1 MIVLIIVAAVL
12 VLSAVSFG
20 LLVFYA
26 KRKDERKTEADVLQF
41 LAAHPELASMYVMEN
56 DRVLIDYQSDV
67 KRPLASVLKI
77 ILAIE
82 LAEQAAEGRI
92 DMNEAVPLDSLRR
105 FYIPGTDG
113 GAHPSW
119 LDALGPAVTA
129 DGTVSLMEAAKGM
142 IHYSSNANTEYF
154 MERLGLDNINARIQK
169 LALSRHDPIF
179 PVSSAM
185 LMYGYMTKYEHMSHR
200 QAEQAMKGLTD
211 QEYAAKAQLI
221 FDWIRQNPESIPS
234 LHDRSTPI
242 PVQRIW
248 SSKLP
253 GATVKEYAV
262 LLQNIQKGESLSPE
276 AARIA
281 REIMERKPK
290 PESRYITIG
299 SKGGSSL
306 SIMNQTLYCED
317 KQGNR
322 IQLALFIHEPQGLE
336 IMWLGKKLDLF
347 LQKYLTDD
355 HFKQQ
360 VIQTLGG
367 AG

>member
-12 VLSAVSFG
+12 VLIAVSFG
-20 LLVFYA
+20 
-26 KRKDERKTEADVLQF
+26 
-41 LAAHPELASMYVMEN
+41 
-56 DRVLIDYQSDV
+56 
-67 KRPLASVLKI
+67 
-77 ILAIE
+77 
-82 LAEQAAEGRI
+82 
-92 DMNEAVPLDSLRR
+92 
-105 FYIPGTDG
+105 
-113 GAHPSW
+113 
-119 LDALGPAVTA
+119 
-129 DGTVSLMEAAKGM
+129 
-142 IHYSSNANTEYF
+142 
-154 MERLGLDNINARIQK
+154 
-169 LALSRHDPIF
+169 SRHDPIF

-185 LMYGYMTKYEHMSHR
+185 LMYGYMTKYEHMPRR
-200 QAEQAMKGLTD
+200 QAEQALKDLTD
-211 QEYAAKAQLI
+211 REYAAKAQLI
-221 FDWIRQNPESIPS
+221 FNWIRQNPESIPS

-276 AARIA
+276 AARIV

-317 KQGNR
+317 KQGSR

-336 IMWLGKKLDLF
+336 IMWLDKKLDLF
-347 LQKYLTDD
+347 MQKYLTDD
-355 HFKQQ
+355 HFKHQ